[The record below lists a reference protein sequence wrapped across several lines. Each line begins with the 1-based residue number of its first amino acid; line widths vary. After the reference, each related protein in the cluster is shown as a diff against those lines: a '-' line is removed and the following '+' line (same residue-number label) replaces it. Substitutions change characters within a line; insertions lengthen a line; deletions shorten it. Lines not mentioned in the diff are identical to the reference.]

1 MPALLKQNLQY
12 AKECLLYFRIV
23 GSGQH
28 LNMLGY
34 TGVPGIKLHLA
45 KIEKSAFILVV
56 YLVVIPNS
64 HVSLTMPCVECVG
77 TITVGAVFKER
88 D

>member
-1 MPALLKQNLQY
+1 
-12 AKECLLYFRIV
+12 
-23 GSGQH
+23 
-28 LNMLGY
+28 MLGY
-34 TGVPGIKLHLA
+34 SGVPGIKLHLA

-56 YLVVIPNS
+56 YLVVIPSS
-64 HVSLTMPCVECVG
+64 HVSLTLTMPCEECVG